1 MDIAVIGAG
10 NVGLTLARAW
20 RRAGLQVTVA
30 VRDPKAKRH
39 EAVQAEFSV
48 ATIEDAVPQASA
60 TLLAVPGT
68 ALPELL
74 SAGAAVLDGR
84 LLLDATNAMGNAH
97 LNQVTLLQQALPQA
111 RVYRAFNTLGWENY
125 AHPGFDLAG
134 TRMAADLFFCGPDGV
149 DLPQVEQLIA
159 AVGLRP
165 VRIGDLDAV
174 DTLDGIARLWFAL
187 ALGQDRG
194 RHLAFRVLTD

>member
-30 VRDPKAKRH
+30 LRDPKAKRH
-39 EAVQAEFSV
+39 EAVQAEFAV
-48 ATIEDAVPQASA
+48 ATIKDAVPQASA
-60 TLLAVPGT
+60 TLLAVPGA

-111 RVYRAFNTLGWENY
+111 RVYGPSTL
-125 AHPGFDLAG
+125 LAG
-134 TRMAADLFFCGPDGV
+134 RTTPTRASTWPGQGWQPTCSS
-149 DLPQVEQLIA
+149 
-159 AVGLRP
+159 AVRMGSTCHRSSS
-165 VRIGDLDAV
+165 
-174 DTLDGIARLWFAL
+174 
-187 ALGQDRG
+187 
-194 RHLAFRVLTD
+194 

>member
-30 VRDPKAKRH
+30 LRDPKAKRH
-39 EAVQAEFSV
+39 EEVQAEFSV

-84 LLLDATNAMGNAH
+84 LLLDATNAMGNSH
-97 LNQVTLLQQALPQA
+97 LNQVTLLQQGVATSAGLPGLQHSW
-111 RVYRAFNTLGWENY
+111 LGELR
-125 AHPGFDLAG
+125 P
-134 TRMAADLFFCGPDGV
+134 P
-149 DLPQVEQLIA
+149 
-159 AVGLRP
+159 GLRP
-165 VRIGDLDAV
+165 SRGQRWQPTCSSAVRMGS
-174 DTLDGIARLWFAL
+174 TCHRS
-187 ALGQDRG
+187 
-194 RHLAFRVLTD
+194 TS